1 MPTDS
6 TPLPATK
13 VILGCSKCGA
23 ALPDEAQFCLKCGKP
38 VSMPAEDPVVEK
50 KSTRQPALP
59 KPERHYVRWILFALV
74 LAALVWAAT
83 SDNPFAQ
90 AAQEFAGWKHDQ
102 SVLDS
107 SFSVAAHNFRYYKF
121 SLPEGSMNVAILGQF
136 AVLPDKA
143 NVTKSKDSADQDA
156 ANIEVYVLSEPAFA
170 VWQNGYATSSV
181 FESGKSS
188 QGPVQAELPPGAGIY
203 YLIFNNKFSPKT
215 TKNVQATVLLRYKS
229 WLPDWFRRMKGRFTN
244 WLGL

>member
-1 MPTDS
+1 MPAEETS
-6 TPLPATK
+6 SATK

-38 VSMPAEDPVVEK
+38 VSVPAEDAVAEK
-50 KSTRQPALP
+50 DPAPQTALRKP
-59 KPERHYVRWILFALV
+59 KPHYVRWILLGLF
-74 LAALVWAAT
+74 LAAIVWAAT

-136 AVLPDKA
+136 TVSPDKA
-143 NVTKSKDSADQDA
+143 NAKSKDPSDPDA
-156 ANIEVYVLSEPAFA
+156 SNIEVYVLSEPAFA

-181 FESGKSS
+181 FESGKAS

-215 TKNVQATVLLRYKS
+215 SKNVQATVLLRYKS
-229 WLPDWFRRMKGRFTN
+229 WLPDWLRRMKSRFTN